1 MVTGISDMKDAPACP
16 ALVRPTSAKERRLVQ
31 RFLYHWVAL
40 RRNHELPSID
50 DLDITTLPAPWEQC
64 FLLTRIGDKEADEFD
79 HLGEVFLADQ
89 KLADRKKG
97 GGNRIDTIRPESLL
111 DFATRSISL
120 VIEGRI
126 PVMSSGSIAPTN
138 RQHVK
143 FRSIILPFSGRA
155 SGNVYLLGSANWRE
169 DALGSTADME
179 ELACYKFDHGD
190 WRPVNPPRG

>member
-16 ALVRPTSAKERRLVQ
+16 TLVRPTSAKERRLVQ

-64 FLLTRIGDKEADEFD
+64 FLLTRTGDKEADEFD
-79 HLGEVFLADQ
+79 HLGDVFM
-89 KLADRKKG
+89 ADRKKE
-97 GGNRIDTIRPESLL
+97 GGNRIETIRPESLL
-111 DFATRSISL
+111 DFATRPISL
-120 VIEGRI
+120 VIEDRI
-126 PVMSSGSIAPTN
+126 PVMSSGSIAPTKR
-138 RQHVK
+138 RQVK
-143 FRSIILPFSGRA
+143 FRSIILPFAGRA

-169 DALGSTADME
+169 EALGLTADME